1 VLVVGLTDKVS
12 GDADRPLWVTT
23 RVVSDEQV
31 AEVPEYHFAVKVGI
45 PPFHEAERVTDWP
58 ESILGA
64 AGVIEPA
71 VSAV

>member
-31 AEVPEYHFAVKVGI
+31 ADKPEYHFAVKVEV
-45 PPFHEAERVTDWP
+45 PPFHEAERVTD
-58 ESILGA
+58 
-64 AGVIEPA
+64 
-71 VSAV
+71 